1 MPQLKNHYYIGKR
14 KVQIMNDKI
23 TKKEITNRFNHI
35 YRLPA
40 NSIYYLTYDLNR
52 YGHTEGIYGWNA
64 DIYIIGSAAVVTG
77 YRPFGQRV
85 DYEIVKTYED
95 QARQIVQANDLDYN
109 TKIERLSDLRYT
121 LFNIT
126 IPAYG
131 VTK

>member
-1 MPQLKNHYYIGKR
+1 MS
-14 KVQIMNDKI
+14 DKI

-40 NSIYYLTYDLNR
+40 NAIHYLTWDIKR
-52 YGHTEGIYGWNA
+52 YGHIEGIYGWYA

-77 YRPFGQRV
+77 YQPFGQRV
-85 DYEIVKTYED
+85 DYEIVKQYEE
-95 QARQIVQANDLDYN
+95 QARQIVQAKDLDYE

-126 IPAYG
+126 IPSYG
-131 VTK
+131 VIK